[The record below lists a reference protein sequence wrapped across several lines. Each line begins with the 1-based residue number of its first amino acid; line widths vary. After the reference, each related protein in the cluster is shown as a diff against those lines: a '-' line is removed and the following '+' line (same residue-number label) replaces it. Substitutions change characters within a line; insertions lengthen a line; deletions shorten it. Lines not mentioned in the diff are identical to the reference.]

1 MASNKNMAQNLSV
14 EQIRDF
20 KDAFALF
27 DKNGNGNIDGKE
39 LKKLMRTFGQNP
51 SEQEIKDMMKTLDV
65 NRSGTVDFAE
75 FLKLMSGKVSKN
87 QKEEE
92 LMASFRLFDK
102 VSELLGDLDIN
113 L

>member
-75 FLKLMSGKVSKN
+75 FLKLMSGKVSK
-87 QKEEE
+87 KSE
-92 LMASFRLFDK
+92 RGRTHGI
-102 VSELLGDLDIN
+102 VSIIR
-113 L
+113 

>member
-1 MASNKNMAQNLSV
+1 
-14 EQIRDF
+14 
-20 KDAFALF
+20 
-27 DKNGNGNIDGKE
+27 
-39 LKKLMRTFGQNP
+39 
-51 SEQEIKDMMKTLDV
+51 MKTLDV

-102 VSELLGDLDIN
+102 VSELLGDLDLN